1 MPVTDPGQSPETAYP
16 VRELSARI
24 AERMRQWPRIWVE
37 GQISEIRQRQQLVF
51 ITLRDPDTEMSI
63 PVVTAPSVVQNVERG
78 NRIAALVGTEWWTR
92 NGQVQFRA
100 HAIQPVGMGE
110 LLLRLEQLRATL
122 AAEGLFAP
130 ERKRPLP
137 VLPQRIGLICGRNS
151 EALHDV
157 VTNATKRWPHVQFEI
172 AEVAVQGPSAVQQVT
187 EKLREFEADKRID
200 VIVIARGGGSF
211 EDLLPFSDEG
221 LLREVAKCFTPVVSA
236 IGHEQDRPLLDDV
249 ADLRASTPTD
259 AARRIVPDMQ
269 EHLAQL
275 EQARRRTLQRVG
287 RTLDRETQY
296 VLRLRTAIDRAHPAR
311 LIDAWLEA
319 VQQQRTELRRNTVL
333 ELDRRRASLHT
344 AVAQL
349 RALSPQATLER
360 GFAVVRTHDGVVVTD
375 PAQLTPTAID
385 IRVARGTFT
394 ATPIL
399 EN

>member
-1 MPVTDPGQSPETAYP
+1 
-16 VRELSARI
+16 
-24 AERMRQWPRIWVE
+24 MRQWPRIWVE

-51 ITLRDPDTEMSI
+51 ITLRDPETEMSI

-269 EHLAQL
+269 EQLAQL

-311 LIDAWLEA
+311 LIDAWLEDI
-319 VQQQRTELRRNTVL
+319 QQQRTELRRNTL
-333 ELDRRRASLHT
+333 TELDRRRASLHT

-360 GFAVVRTHDGVVVTD
+360 GFAVVRTADGVVVTD
-375 PAQLTPTAID
+375 PAQLTPTTID

-394 ATPIL
+394 ATPNL